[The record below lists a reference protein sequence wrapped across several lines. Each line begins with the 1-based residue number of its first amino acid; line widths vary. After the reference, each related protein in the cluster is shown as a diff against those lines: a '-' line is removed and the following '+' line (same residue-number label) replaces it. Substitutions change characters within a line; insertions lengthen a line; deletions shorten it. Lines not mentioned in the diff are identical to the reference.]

1 MNLDT
6 GDSEFYPSDYLL
18 EYTSDYIPDL
28 YNLPIKSIDD
38 DELDQLL
45 EFFHSTRRSSDL
57 IQHYPGRWNEDNAGL
72 DRKSVV

>member
-6 GDSEFYPSDYLL
+6 GDSEVYPSDYLL

-45 EFFHSTRRSSDL
+45 ELFL
-57 IQHYPGRWNEDNAGL
+57 
-72 DRKSVV
+72 